1 MFDKFLKKVKMATYV
16 LAHLNTLDVQE
27 RLEKTNVL
35 KIYPSKSVRAI
46 TRFPFF
52 NCPFK
57 VPLLS
62 IFLKLSGKISQ
73 IFDPKNETLSV
84 P

>member
-1 MFDKFLKKVKMATYV
+1 MFFVVIIQK
-16 LAHLNTLDVQE
+16 
-27 RLEKTNVL
+27 RLEKTNAL
-35 KIYPSKSVRAI
+35 KIYPSKSARAI

-62 IFLKLSGKISQ
+62 IFLKLPGKISQ
-73 IFDPKNETLSV
+73 IFYPKNETLSV